1 MRVEDIDTASVV
13 NSFKKFGRKGSREI
27 SQQLKLNMMLRE
39 EYYYFFKKGDTRAS
53 YADENQPMR
62 RQETFKSCDQEP
74 VQAHRALH
82 SEEPHT
88 WALMLCS
95 CCL

>member
-39 EYYYFFKKGDTRAS
+39 EYYYFF
-53 YADENQPMR
+53 
-62 RQETFKSCDQEP
+62 
-74 VQAHRALH
+74 
-82 SEEPHT
+82 
-88 WALMLCS
+88 
-95 CCL
+95 